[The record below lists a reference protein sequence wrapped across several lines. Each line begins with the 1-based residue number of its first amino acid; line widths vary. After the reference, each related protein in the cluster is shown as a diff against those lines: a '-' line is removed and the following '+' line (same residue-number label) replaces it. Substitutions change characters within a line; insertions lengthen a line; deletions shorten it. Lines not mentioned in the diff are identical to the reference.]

1 MVWTRLNSMAGPF
14 ERSILSERNDRPAV
28 LPIAPDG
35 AQIVGEL
42 RKRAEIRLALSLSVI
57 IGAARCAQAQFA
69 RDARELQVLLRRV
82 AAGHDLDA
90 GAAAI
95 PELREKRMQLGLG
108 KLIAAR
114 VCDHRD
120 PAACADP
127 AHGVGERGP
136 LMRDIA
142 RLAFHEVALKH
153 TLYVRCPA
161 RLHQVTREV
170 RAADEGWVLGV
181 NSRPREAA
189 GNAGSVERFAHF
201 LRPSCAAFPDRFEAG
216 AQDRIFGI
224 DLQTDDVNRASFPGP

>member
-14 ERSILSERNDRPAV
+14 ERSILSERNDRSAA
-28 LPIAPDG
+28 LPIAPDRTP
-35 AQIVGEL
+35 IVGEL
-42 RKRAEIRLALSLSVI
+42 RKRAEIRRALSLSVV
-57 IGAARCAQAQFA
+57 IGAARRAQAQFA
-69 RDARELQVLLRRV
+69 RNARDLQVLLGRV

-90 GAAAI
+90 GAAAV
-95 PELREKRMQLGLG
+95 PELREERMQLGLG

-127 AHGVGERGP
+127 VHGVGERGP
-136 LMRDIA
+136 LMRDVA

-153 TLYVRCPA
+153 ALYVRRPA

-170 RAADEGWVLGV
+170 RAADEAWVLGV

-189 GNAGSVERFAHF
+189 GNAGS
-201 LRPSCAAFPDRFEAG
+201 G
-216 AQDRIFGI
+216 
-224 DLQTDDVNRASFPGP
+224 